1 MKTHARPHP
10 ALRGLPGAGAV
21 LALLLSSNAGGAK
34 SPPAEPTV
42 EDLLNRTDDL
52 MRGKSSVGTVTMH
65 VKTARWD
72 RKLTLKSWSKGTDK
86 TLIVIEAPAKEKGTA
101 TLKVDQ
107 DIWNYLP
114 KVDRTIKVPASMM
127 SGSWMGSH
135 FTNDDLVRESRFV
148 DDFTCTMESRPKDNP
163 QQHYVIAC
171 VPRPDAPV
179 VWGKVVARVRG
190 SDQLPDN
197 ITYFD
202 EKGTLVRTMTYDEV
216 KKLGDRTIP
225 THMKLVPADKPDE
238 FTEMSYGD
246 LKFDIDLPDS
256 TFTLQALKR

>member
-1 MKTHARPHP
+1 MNTFFFAAILATAVP
-10 ALRGLPGAGAV
+10 A
-21 LALLLSSNAGGAK
+21 
-34 SPPAEPTV
+34 AEPTV
-42 EDLLNRTDDL
+42 EELLNRTDDL
-52 MRGKSSVGTVTMH
+52 MRGRSSAGTVTMH

-72 RKLTLKSWSKGTDK
+72 RQLTLKSWSKGTDK

-135 FTNDDLVRESRFV
+135 FTNDDLVKESRFV
-148 DDFTCTMESRPKDNP
+148 DDFSCTVAARPKDNP
-163 QQHYVIAC
+163 QQQYVIECIPKPNA
-171 VPRPDAPV
+171 AV
-179 VWGKVVARVRG
+179 VWGKVVAKVRG
-190 SDQLPDN
+190 SDRLPEQ
-197 ITYFD
+197 IAYFD
-202 EKGTLVRTMTYDEV
+202 EKGALVRTMLYDDI
-216 KKLGDRTIP
+216 KTLGGRTLP

-238 FTEMSYGD
+238 FTEISYGD
-246 LKFDIDLPDS
+246 LKFDIELPDA